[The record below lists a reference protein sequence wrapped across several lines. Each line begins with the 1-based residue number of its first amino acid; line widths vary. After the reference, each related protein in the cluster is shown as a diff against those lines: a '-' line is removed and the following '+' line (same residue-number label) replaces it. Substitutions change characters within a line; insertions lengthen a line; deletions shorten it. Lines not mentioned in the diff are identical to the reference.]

1 VNVVRIGID
10 PDINK
15 SGLAITMNGALVRVE
30 ARTFF
35 DLCEILNSAK
45 NIARD
50 VGAMLMVTI
59 EAGWLIKKQNWHP
72 AQGRGVRDKIAKNIG
87 ENHAAGKLIARWCDE
102 AGIPYELVPPRGKV
116 KSARFKRLTGW
127 NKRANQDMRDAA
139 MLIWGRQ

>member
-1 VNVVRIGID
+1 MVRIGID

-50 VGAMLMVTI
+50 VGALLMVTI

-102 AGIPYELVPPRGKV
+102 AGIPYELIPPRGKV

-127 NKRANQDMRDAA
+127 NKRTNQDMRDAV

>member
-1 VNVVRIGID
+1 MVIRVGID
-10 PDINK
+10 PDVEK

-35 DLCEILNSAK
+35 DLCEMLNSAK
-45 NIARD
+45 NTARD
-50 VGAMLMVTI
+50 VGAPLMVTI

>member
-1 VNVVRIGID
+1 MVIRVGID

-72 AQGRGVRDKIAKNIG
+72 AQGGGVRDKIAKNIG

>member
-1 VNVVRIGID
+1 VRIGID
-10 PDINK
+10 PDVEK

-102 AGIPYELVPPRGKV
+102 AGIPYELIPPRGKV

>member
-1 VNVVRIGID
+1 MVRIGID
-10 PDINK
+10 PDVEK
-15 SGLAITMNGALVRVE
+15 SGLAITMNGALVCVE

-35 DLCEILNSAK
+35 DLCEMLNGAK
-45 NIARD
+45 NTARD

>member
-1 VNVVRIGID
+1 MVRIGID

-72 AQGRGVRDKIAKNIG
+72 AQGGGVRDKIAKNIG

>member
-1 VNVVRIGID
+1 MVIRVGID

-15 SGLAITMNGALVRVE
+15 SGFAITIDGALVRVE

-35 DLCEILNSAK
+35 DLCDMLNSAK

-59 EAGWLIKKQNWHP
+59 EAGWLIKKSNWHP
-72 AQGRGVRDKIAKNIG
+72 AQGRGIRDRIAKNVG
-87 ENHAAGKLIARWCDE
+87 ENHAAGKLIARWCNE
-102 AGIPYELVPPRGKV
+102 AGIPHELIPPRGKV

-127 NKRANQDMRDAA
+127 NKRTNQDMRDAV

>member
-1 VNVVRIGID
+1 MVIRVGID

-15 SGLAITMNGALVRVE
+15 SGFAITIDGALVRVE
-30 ARTFF
+30 ALTFF
-35 DLCEILNSAK
+35 NLCETLNSSRDIAK
-45 NIARD
+45 DA
-50 VGAMLMVTI
+50 GALLAVTI

-102 AGIPYELVPPRGKV
+102 AGIPYELIPPRGKV

>member
-1 VNVVRIGID
+1 MVIRVGID

-15 SGLAITMNGALVRVE
+15 SGFAITIDGALVRVE

-35 DLCEILNSAK
+35 DLCEMLNSAH
-45 NIARD
+45 NIAKD
-50 VGAMLMVTI
+50 AGALLAVTI

-102 AGIPYELVPPRGKV
+102 AGIPYELIPPRGKV
-116 KSARFKRLTGW
+116 NSGRFKRLTGW
-127 NKRANQDMRDAA
+127 DGRTNQDMRDAA

>member
-1 VNVVRIGID
+1 MVIRVGID
-10 PDINK
+10 PDVEK
-15 SGLAITMNGALVRVE
+15 SGLAITMNGALVCVE

-35 DLCEILNSAK
+35 DLCDMLNSAK
-45 NIARD
+45 NTARD
-50 VGAMLMVTI
+50 VGALLMVTI
-59 EAGWLIKKQNWHP
+59 EAGWLIKKSNWHP
-72 AQGRGVRDKIAKNIG
+72 AQGRGIRDRIAKNVG

>member
-1 VNVVRIGID
+1 MVIRVGID

-15 SGLAITMNGALVRVE
+15 SGFAITIDGALVRVE

-72 AQGRGVRDKIAKNIG
+72 AQGGGVRDKIAKNIG

>member
-1 VNVVRIGID
+1 MVRIGID

-35 DLCEILNSAK
+35 DLCEMLNSAK
-45 NIARD
+45 NTARD
-50 VGAMLMVTI
+50 VGAPLMVTI